1 LVAPF
6 AARAQEAGRTYRIGF
21 LVPAARQSPPT
32 AAFYDELRL
41 NGFVEGQNL
50 VVTANGFAPPIERL
64 AELATS
70 IVKAAPDVIFAGG
83 PPAARAVQL
92 ATRELSI
99 VGISEDM
106 VGERLVE
113 SLARPGGNMT
123 GVSLLA
129 PELDGKRQDLL
140 MEASPGM
147 RRMAALADSNVSTT
161 QHLQS
166 LKEAARERG
175 ADLSVFAVATVDEIG
190 PAIEQAKAS
199 GAEMLNV
206 LATPLLFSSRRLIIE
221 RVATLRLPA
230 MYQWPEMAEEG
241 GFAAYGPRITEI
253 YRQVA
258 RLIVKVLRGTKP
270 ADLPVEQPTKF
281 ELVLNLTTA
290 KAIGH
295 EIPAGLVLRADKL
308 IE

>member
-1 LVAPF
+1 
-6 AARAQEAGRTYRIGF
+6 
-21 LVPAARQSPPT
+21 
-32 AAFYDELRL
+32 
-41 NGFVEGQNL
+41 
-50 VVTANGFAPPIERL
+50 
-64 AELATS
+64 
-70 IVKAAPDVIFAGG
+70 
-83 PPAARAVQL
+83 
-92 ATRELSI
+92 
-99 VGISEDM
+99 
-106 VGERLVE
+106 
-113 SLARPGGNMT
+113 
-123 GVSLLA
+123 
-129 PELDGKRQDLL
+129 
-140 MEASPGM
+140 
-147 RRMAALADSNVSTT
+147 MAALADSNVSTT